1 MDGGAVR
8 GAGACGYPLRW
19 PAAWSHAV
27 SQHPLASRG
36 WAGAADLGDPSTSQV
51 PVAVAPS
58 ALTDALHDRFTF
70 ERELGRGGMG
80 LVFLARDLRH
90 NRRVALK
97 VIRPELASV
106 VGAERFLREIQ
117 LAAQLQHP
125 NIVPVYESG
134 ECRGT
139 LYYVMPYVEGE
150 SLRARLR
157 REAQLPLD
165 EAVRIA
171 REVADALTYAHA
183 HGVVHRDIKPENI
196 LLAGGHALV
205 VDFGIARAITAAG
218 TERLTETGLVIGT
231 PAYMSP
237 EQSSGSAALDG
248 RSDLYSLACVVYEM
262 LAGEPP
268 YTGPSGQAIIA
279 KRLTAP
285 IPHLRTIREEIPDA
299 VDHAVTKALA
309 KVPADR
315 FASAADFADALS
327 HGFTTPLR
335 QRTLPRRTT
344 ALLVSMAIFVA
355 AAGGLLLRHAA
366 APLTLDVDAMAVA
379 PFDVFAPTLA
389 LWREGLMDLLSRNL
403 DGAGPLR
410 TVSPSIVVRGW
421 QGRADATSARALGR
435 RTGAGLAVFGQ
446 LVGTGTDSVR
456 LTVTLLD
463 VASGRELGDV
473 EGRDVARRMDRLAD
487 SIAVRLLRVLGRTR
501 PIGVVRLASFGSVSA
516 PAMKAFLQGEQY
528 FRRGE
533 KDSAVVSYERA
544 VELDSTFALALRRLW
559 LSGWE
564 TEAGRGYAMRAGVFN
579 HGLAP
584 RESLLVSAD
593 SVFAAQQS
601 AHMANGA
608 MFGQLRHLLST
619 LEEAAHRYPNDPEI
633 WFELGEARF
642 HAGTELG
649 ISQASVREAF
659 DRAVALDS
667 SFVPAYSCHTLQML
681 VRLGDVPAVRRWM
694 AANLAQHPPGC
705 AKTSSMQLVAKLLD
719 PDQARSTAVA
729 RLLDTLPLEEID
741 FVATELLAGWRDTAE
756 TEVRLARVLDAR
768 TPAAARVAVD
778 SEAFGSE
785 LARALTYRGHLR
797 EAYATGRIGRHALFA
812 DLALL
817 GVVPAE
823 SARAVFASQ
832 LRALRADFPFGAMPP
847 LAWWALQRDST
858 SLREAVR
865 RADSLARPPL
875 PPDRNRRWA
884 YVAATGRAYLALARS
899 DTMEAIHQ
907 FLVSPDSLCGTCA
920 VDHFT
925 AARLLVAQGR
935 YREAAN
941 RLKPQPPD
949 PWLTAHL
956 VLLELERGRISEHLG
971 ERETAIRAYRYV
983 TEAWRRP
990 DPELQP
996 YAIEARDALRRLG
1009 AGV

>member
-1 MDGGAVR
+1 
-8 GAGACGYPLRW
+8 
-19 PAAWSHAV
+19 
-27 SQHPLASRG
+27 
-36 WAGAADLGDPSTSQV
+36 
-51 PVAVAPS
+51 
-58 ALTDALHDRFTF
+58 
-70 ERELGRGGMG
+70 
-80 LVFLARDLRH
+80 
-90 NRRVALK
+90 
-97 VIRPELASV
+97 
-106 VGAERFLREIQ
+106 
-117 LAAQLQHP
+117 
-125 NIVPVYESG
+125 
-134 ECRGT
+134 
-139 LYYVMPYVEGE
+139 MPYVEGE

-165 EAVRIA
+165 EAVQIA

-218 TERLTETGLVIGT
+218 TDRLTESGLVIGT

-237 EQSSGSAALDG
+237 EQSSGSQTLDG

-279 KRLTAP
+279 KRLTEP
-285 IPHLRTIREEIPDA
+285 VPHLRTVREAVPDA
-299 VDHAVTKALA
+299 VEQVVTKALA

-315 FASAADFADALS
+315 FASATVFADALS
-327 HGFTTPLR
+327 HGLTTPLR
-335 QRTLPRRTT
+335 QRTLSRRTT
-344 ALLVSMAIFVA
+344 ALLVGITMVA
-355 AAGGLLLRHAA
+355 AAGGGLLLRHAA
-366 APLTLDVDAMAVA
+366 VPLTLDVDAMAVA

-403 DGAGPLR
+403 DGAGPLK
-410 TVSPSIVVRGW
+410 TVSPSLVVRRW
-421 QGRADATSARALGR
+421 QGRADATSARALGQ

-446 LVGTGTDSVR
+446 LVVTGTDSVR
-456 LTVTLLD
+456 LNAALLD

-473 EGRDVARRMDRLAD
+473 EGRDVASRMDRLAD

-501 PIGVVRLASFGSVSA
+501 PIGVVRLASFGSVSV

-528 FRRGE
+528 YRRNE
-533 KDSAVVSYERA
+533 MDSAVASYERA

-559 LSGWE
+559 FSQWDNP
-564 TEAGRGYAMRAGVFN
+564 AAVSYAMRAARFN

-649 ISQASVREAF
+649 LSQASVREAF

-681 VRLGDVPAVRRWM
+681 VRLGDVPALRRWM
-694 AANLAQHPPGC
+694 AANLARHPPGC
-705 AKTSSMQLVAKLLD
+705 AKASSMQLVATLLD

-729 RLLDTLPLEEID
+729 RLLDTLPLDEID
-741 FVATELLAGWRDTAE
+741 FVSTELLAGWRDTAE
-756 TEVRLARVLDAR
+756 TEVRLARALNAR
-768 TPAAARVAVD
+768 AAATGRVVVD
-778 SEAFGSE
+778 SFAGEPTGTR
-785 LARALTYRGHLR
+785 LAQALAYRGHLR
-797 EAYATGRIGRHALFA
+797 EAYATGELGHWMLFA
-812 DLALL
+812 ELAIL
-817 GVVPAE
+817 GIVPAD
-823 SARAVFASQ
+823 SASAVFAHQ
-832 LRALRADFPFGAMPP
+832 LRTLHADVPFLAMVP
-847 LAWWALQRDST
+847 LAWWALHRDST
-858 SLREAVR
+858 SLRQAVR

-907 FLVSPDSLCGTCA
+907 FLISPDSLCGTCA

-949 PWLTAHL
+949 PRLTAHL

-996 YAIEARDALRRLG
+996 YASEARDALRRLG
-1009 AGV
+1009 ARD